1 MLDNMT
7 SSTTKDPRIQ
17 DSGETTGEASGDLRP
32 SKAVRSSAFSRGSM
46 RHTYRVSF
54 VGEHGLTTFTGVLA
68 ILSTI
73 IGGGIVSVPYSFV
86 SVGIPLGILLNVLAV
101 IVTIFSCDLYLAGK
115 DIVPD
120 KPDSLYEIGYMVI
133 GRNAIYMISSIQFL
147 NSFGLMLVYFI
158 LFGDTSAQLVAN
170 VFNDGNMTIWW
181 CERFFY
187 VLLLGA
193 VLMPV
198 ILKKE
203 LAELEILSWILFGS
217 IGLFILTDL
226 WQLLID
232 PNF

>member
-1 MLDNMT
+1 
-7 SSTTKDPRIQ
+7 
-17 DSGETTGEASGDLRP
+17 
-32 SKAVRSSAFSRGSM
+32 M